1 VSARSDRY
9 AAWSGL
15 LGGALGVVAG
25 IVQAAAG
32 AQLGAWAGSKADPL
46 PLGLLTIGLSG
57 LALAAA
63 LARLRAV
70 GPPGAGNRAAVAAAE
85 LLAGLVCFSTVGRL
99 WWAPGALLLSA
110 AAAEIGAAPAG
121 VARVVRGAWPAVL
134 TGILGACLAL
144 VAATADT
151 PLPLGLGLAGGLAV
165 AAAPWIAGR
174 SVPVAAAVLLL
185 GALPYAAITWWS
197 VITPL
202 TAVLA
207 LVTGAV
213 AIRRRPGPRPRP
225 RPVDAVR

>member
-1 VSARSDRY
+1 MSARSDRY

-32 AQLGAWAGSKADPL
+32 TQLGAWAGSKSNPL

-63 LARLRAV
+63 LVQLRAIR
-70 GPPGAGNRAAVAAAE
+70 PPSTGHRAAVAATE
-85 LLAGLVCFSTVGRL
+85 LVAGLVCFSTVGRL

-110 AAAEIGAAPAG
+110 AAAEISAAPAG
-121 VARVVRGAWPAVL
+121 VARAVRGAWPAVL
-134 TGILGACLAL
+134 TGILGACLML

-151 PLPLGLGLAGGLAV
+151 PLPLVLGLAAGLAV

-174 SVPVAAAVLLL
+174 SVPVAAGVLLL
-185 GALPYAAITWWS
+185 GALPCAAITWWS
-197 VITPL
+197 AITPL

-207 LVTGAV
+207 LVTGTV
-213 AIRRRPGPRPRP
+213 AIRRRT
-225 RPVDAVR
+225 RPVDTDR